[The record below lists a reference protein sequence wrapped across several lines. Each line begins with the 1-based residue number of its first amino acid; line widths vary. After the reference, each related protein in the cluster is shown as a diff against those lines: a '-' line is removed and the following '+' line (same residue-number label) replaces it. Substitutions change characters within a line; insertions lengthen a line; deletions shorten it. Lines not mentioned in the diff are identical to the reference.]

1 LNWGSIVEQEAGLR
15 ARKKQR
21 TKADL
26 ERAAMRL
33 FAERGFDAVT
43 VDDIAAAV
51 DVSARTFFRHFGS
64 KDDVLMSFHRE
75 RLELLRTQLAN
86 RPPDESPLLAVRQA
100 MVAMAEDYEADRE
113 DLFLRTR
120 LMADTPSLVGRS
132 LEIQQQWE
140 LVIADAVAARLGVAV
155 DADLRPAHA
164 PSRRC
169 VSRRTRGSPTRAAPT
184 CRRSSTARCCSS
196 RAAATPPGGP
206 PRRVSGAT
214 GSDPPR

>member
-1 LNWGSIVEQEAGLR
+1 MEHEAGLR

-75 RLELLRTQLAN
+75 RLDRLRKQLAS
-86 RPPDESPLLAVRQA
+86 RPGDESPLVAVRQA
-100 MVAMAEDYEADRE
+100 MVAMAEDYEADKE

-120 LMADTPSLVGRS
+120 LMADTPSLVGVAASAPYYHDGSAEDLDALMRNFGT
-132 LEIQQQWE
+132 
-140 LVIADAVAARLGVAV
+140 VRNIADFDALTVPQK
-155 DADLRPAHA
+155 ADLKAYLE
-164 PSRRC
+164 SL
-169 VSRRTRGSPTRAAPT
+169 
-184 CRRSSTARCCSS
+184 
-196 RAAATPPGGP
+196 
-206 PRRVSGAT
+206 
-214 GSDPPR
+214 

>member
-1 LNWGSIVEQEAGLR
+1 
-15 ARKKQR
+15 
-21 TKADL
+21 
-26 ERAAMRL
+26 MRL

-75 RLELLRTQLAN
+75 RLDRLRKQLAN

-100 MVAMAEDYEADRE
+100 MVALAEDYEADRE

-140 LVIADAVAARLGVAV
+140 LVIADAVAERLGVAV
-155 DADLRPAHA
+155 DADLRPALVGACAVAALRVASNAWLADEGRASLPSLVDSALLLIAGGGDAARWVSAEGLGRNGVGSA
-164 PSRRC
+164 PMN
-169 VSRRTRGSPTRAAPT
+169 
-184 CRRSSTARCCSS
+184 
-196 RAAATPPGGP
+196 
-206 PRRVSGAT
+206 
-214 GSDPPR
+214 